1 MSNKQAQTATDGATA
16 IQAGGDVIVQ
26 SGMTYSEVRQ
36 AALDVFR
43 ANFYELA
50 GVAGQVARARAEEIT
65 ESFLGK
71 LQKENPEGI
80 GKANDP
86 SFQHAL
92 YTVQKEHA
100 RTGDKD
106 LADLLVDL
114 LVDRTKF
121 PQRDIMQIVLDE
133 CLSTAPKLTE
143 EQLASLSMVFLFK
156 YTISNAVGNH
166 AALGDYF
173 DRFTRLFSSK
183 LSRKDA
189 SFRHL
194 EFAGCGAVSLGRATI
209 EHCLLGSYRG
219 LFAKGFDLKELEGR
233 GVSISAF
240 PNLFIRCLNDAEK
253 LQVNALNQQQLD
265 PMLQV
270 LAASDD
276 EKSKIR
282 SLFDFNPMSEDE
294 IRAKCI
300 VIRPY
305 MADLFEAWSQSN
317 ASAFT
322 LTSVGIAIAHANI
335 KRVAGEFADL
345 SIWIN

>member
-1 MSNKQAQTATDGATA
+1 MSNKQEQTATDGATA
-16 IQAGGDVIVQ
+16 IQAAGDVIVKN
-26 SGMTYSEVRQ
+26 GMTYSEVRQ
-36 AALDVFR
+36 AALDVFK

-50 GVAGQVARARAEEIT
+50 GIAGQVAKARAEEIT

-71 LQKENPEGI
+71 LQEENPEGM

-156 YTISNAVGNH
+156 YTVTNGVGNH
-166 AALGDYF
+166 AALGGYF
-173 DRFTRLFSSK
+173 DRFAKPFSSK

-219 LFAKGFDLKELEGR
+219 LFANGFDLKELEGR
-233 GVSISAF
+233 EVSMASF
-240 PNLFIRCLNDAEK
+240 PDLFIRCLNDVGK
-253 LQVNALNQQQLD
+253 FQVNALNQQHLDAVLQL
-265 PMLQV
+265 LV
-270 LAASDD
+270 ASDD

-294 IRAKCI
+294 VRAKCI
-300 VIRPY
+300 SIRPY

-317 ASAFT
+317 ASSFT

-335 KRVAGEFADL
+335 KRISGEFADL

>member
-1 MSNKQAQTATDGATA
+1 MSSKQGQTATDGATA

-26 SGMTYSEVRQ
+26 NGMTYLEVRQ
-36 AALDVFR
+36 VALDVFR

-50 GVAGQVARARAEEIT
+50 GVAGQVASARAEEIT

-71 LQKENPEGI
+71 LQEENPEGF

-86 SFQHAL
+86 GFQHAL

-156 YTISNAVGNH
+156 FTLNNGMGNH
-166 AALGDYF
+166 VALGEYF
-173 DRFTRLFSSK
+173 DRFARPFSSK
-183 LSRKDA
+183 LSRKDS

-194 EFAGCGAVSLGRATI
+194 EFAGCGAVSLAQATI
-209 EHCLLGSYRG
+209 ENCLLGSYRG
-219 LFAKGFDLKELEGR
+219 LFSKGFDLKELEGR
-233 GVSISAF
+233 GISINAF
-240 PNLFIRCLNDAEK
+240 PNFFTRCLNDAEK
-253 LQVNALNQQQLD
+253 IQVNALNQQQLD
-265 PMLQV
+265 ARLQV
-270 LAASDD
+270 IVASED

-282 SLFDFNPMSEDE
+282 SLFDFNPMNEGE
-294 IRAKCI
+294 IRTKCI
-300 VIRPY
+300 EIRPY
-305 MADLFEAWSQSN
+305 MMDLFEAWSSSR

-322 LTSVGIAIAHANI
+322 LISVGIAIAHANI
-335 KRVAGEFADL
+335 KRIAGEFADL